1 MHVGFCE
8 PGLLRSSELRFMA
21 RPWYPLFLLHG
32 EPLRG
37 ALMDLMEDDEV
48 TAHAWVLELIFA
60 VSLPEKVE
68 LIKNIII
75 LQYPKPPACKYF
87 DNPAGLG
94 IARRMD
100 QRTGKYVNSS
110 IDLLMRAWPEYNGVS
125 LSLFAAKTVI
135 LDCVCMQL
143 KYDTPIEKLLN
154 TVKSDY
160 PAVFNQVGRR
170 GDPFLVLTWRSY
182 FFLLSQ
188 LFDVNAA
195 IARDLLEFVETE
207 RKNSTVVVDKM
218 AVVSFGSMA
227 YNFPKY
233 GFGDDDHGFS
243 RKNKNV
249 QLLPHG
255 QKPLHMCSFIDVT
268 HTGGKRD
275 RFASAPLSDTAP
287 FISYRTPA
295 HAPDPHRDLLLLGL
309 ADKWIDDFI
318 AKNAAVIQS
327 ILEIRKRTGFGGLYE
342 SELQVRELVRICARL
357 EFSVLAYLSCRK
369 PSGQSFR
376 VVAKSPRATTARTAS
391 PRTRYVSSF
400 PLGILTVCL
409 SCRQTSALAGATSPR
424 PRYVSWF
431 ASAPARN
438 SHCLPFL
445 AESRTESRS
454 GIHCWRLRQEEAGE
468 VFCHGWSQ
476 HLPRDR

>member
-1 MHVGFCE
+1 MCGGPASRRKSARSRNSSAPLPTSDLIEIAEKAERQAARERERKKQKREDSCCKICCEEACSGHADGSPSWAELHARIAQANSALKSGRGRGRFLDLDAWTELRRVHVGFCE

-48 TAHAWVLELIFA
+48 TAYTWVLELIFP

-75 LQYPKPPACKYF
+75 LQYPKPPACEYF

-143 KYDTPIEKLLN
+143 KYDTPIEKLLKA
-154 TVKSDY
+154 VKRDY

-275 RFASAPLSDTAP
+275 RFASGPL
-287 FISYRTPA
+287 
-295 HAPDPHRDLLLLGL
+295 
-309 ADKWIDDFI
+309 
-318 AKNAAVIQS
+318 
-327 ILEIRKRTGFGGLYE
+327 
-342 SELQVRELVRICARL
+342 
-357 EFSVLAYLSCRK
+357 
-369 PSGQSFR
+369 
-376 VVAKSPRATTARTAS
+376 
-391 PRTRYVSSF
+391 
-400 PLGILTVCL
+400 
-409 SCRQTSALAGATSPR
+409 
-424 PRYVSWF
+424 
-431 ASAPARN
+431 
-438 SHCLPFL
+438 
-445 AESRTESRS
+445 
-454 GIHCWRLRQEEAGE
+454 
-468 VFCHGWSQ
+468 
-476 HLPRDR
+476 